1 MSKKMRKITI
11 LLLSI
16 VLVVAFTSTLLTVA
30 FADGEGESIAP
41 QERVYDA
48 NFDRMLEDASGD
60 NATPAYRAVSWSAGQ
75 CDDLNDPIFKIG
87 SPKISAGFNTLSI
100 ELRSPDSSVKLE
112 NLTIALRVA
121 DDDAVTL
128 ANSYALNNE
137 VIEGAVS
144 LSKGT
149 EIGSDWVTLTLDFTQ
164 SEVQVNGSAFDTTKP
179 DALLGFH
186 LYANNGQAGKLDI
199 AKVYVSSASGDTILE
214 NFAGVKDYWWDNSE
228 AGCFTDIPR
237 CIEINSSM
245 EIKSEVAT
253 SNNVNEAYSAIVLKI
268 AGSGNVSIA
277 PIAEDGTAGTAV
289 AYSSLKDLAGTAV
302 ATLDANYRNAVI
314 SLESLGLK
322 KIQGVKIIV
331 EDGQV
336 NVAQAF
342 FTNVESVVPDRLFPT
357 IDVKSIAYLSQFGF
371 EYTPDA
377 DYEKAVED
385 CASFNCDYILS
396 YSAEKP
402 VITNGHVVL
411 TDKGNAYSNIK
422 IRSKTPSEGRDLLVI
437 KYVAKNGATL
447 DNFRFAVVKSDPDAN
462 SEIVYANQL
471 KAGVALP
478 SLSEKNPYSD
488 GDYSYLVVDLDKS
501 FGVVEISGIDM
512 YYSGEG
518 ELLIDEIFYCNKVR
532 PSLASDN
539 KIVYDSYDALPSTD
553 SGYWWIDISADASI
567 SIVEGALKI
576 DVPASTSVCIG
587 GAKPSN
593 NKDAKHAYMVIR
605 MKAETLTMDT
615 FRIVWLDDNTS
626 YANAGGFVT
635 LDGKDFVLTDEYQD
649 FIIDLDASG
658 ISRDIEG
665 YRLWLGG
672 WNSEAG
678 SLYIDEVYFTDLAI
692 PAKENYEINANLI
705 HNEEGYT
712 YVGGGDFVNTNGYR
726 YMKVDITSLNTMS
739 LEGIRFEL
747 KGPDKLLWSGQ
758 DFTVADP
765 VALGDGEEAELRTQ
779 SFIFDLNGIE
789 NVTQFH
795 IHMNAINVDSS
806 FKAEVTYFD
815 YIPYPNSVELP
826 RNDDSKPQISVTIP
840 EAGTVGKEISIIANA
855 IDNYGEANVEYEVT
869 LNGNAITVA
878 DGKFTPN
885 AEGTYTV
892 KIKATDAEGL
902 VTEHIRT
909 IVISGANSDE
919 PVTPP
924 EPSEPSEP
932 TEPSGDN
939 GGLSTGAIVGI
950 VIGAIVL
957 IAVIVF
963 AVISIKKKKNA

>member
-30 FADGEGESIAP
+30 FADGEGESVAP

-60 NATPAYRAVSWSAGQ
+60 SATTAYRAVSWNAGQ

-100 ELRSPDSSVKLE
+100 ELRSPDSSVKLDD
-112 NLTIALRVA
+112 LTIALRIA
-121 DDDAVTL
+121 NDDAIAL
-128 ANSYALNNE
+128 ANSYKLTDDA
-137 VIEGAVS
+137 IEGAVS
-144 LSKGT
+144 LSKGS
-149 EIGSDWVTLTLDFTQ
+149 EIGSEWATLTLDFTQ

-214 NFAGVKDYWWDNSE
+214 NFAGVKDCWWDNSE

-237 CIEINSSM
+237 CIEITSSK
-245 EIKSEVAT
+245 EIKSAVAT
-253 SNNVNEAYSAIVLKI
+253 SNNVDEVYSAIVLKI
-268 AGSGNVSIA
+268 AGNGNVSVA
-277 PIAEDGTAGTAV
+277 PIAEDGTVGTAV
-289 AYSSLKDLAGTAV
+289 AYSNLKDLAGTAV
-302 ATLDANYRNAVI
+302 ASLDNNYRNAVI

-342 FTNVESVVPDRLFPT
+342 FTNVETVVPDRMFPT
-357 IDVKSIAYLSQFGF
+357 IDVDSIAYLSQFGF

-377 DYEKAVED
+377 DYNKAVED

-396 YSAEKP
+396 YSNEKP

-411 TDKGNAYSNIK
+411 TDKGNEFSNIK
-422 IRSKTPSEGRDLLVI
+422 IRSKTASEGRDLLVI
-437 KYVAKNGATL
+437 KYVTKNGATL
-447 DNFRFAVVKSDPDAN
+447 DNFRFAVIKSDPDAN
-462 SEIVYANQL
+462 TEVVYANQM

-478 SLSEKNPYSD
+478 SLSDKNPYSD
-488 GDYSYLVVDLDKS
+488 GNYSYLVVDLEKS
-501 FGVVEISGIDM
+501 FEVVEISGVDM
-512 YYSGEG
+512 YYSGAG

-532 PSLASDN
+532 PSLDTDS
-539 KIVYDSYDALPSTD
+539 KIVYDSFDVLPAED
-553 SGYWWIDISADASI
+553 SGYYWTRITDSASI
-567 SIVEGALKI
+567 SIEDGALKI
-576 DVPASTSVCIG
+576 DVPSTPICVG
-587 GAKPSN
+587 GAKPTN

-605 MKAETLTMDT
+605 MKSENLTMDT
-615 FRIVWLDDNTS
+615 FRIEWLDGKQS
-626 YANAGGFVT
+626 FANAGGFVT

-649 FIIDLDASG
+649 FVIDLDASG
-658 ISRDIEG
+658 ISREIEG
-665 YRLWLGG
+665 FTLWLGG
-672 WNSEAG
+672 WNPEAG
-678 SLYIDEVYFTDLAI
+678 SLYIDEIYFTDLAI
-692 PAKENYEINANLI
+692 PAKESYEASASLT
-705 HNEEGYT
+705 HNEEPYT
-712 YVGGGDFVNTNGYR
+712 YVGGGDFINTNGYR
-726 YMKVDITSLNTMS
+726 YMKVDITALNTLS

-747 KGPDKLLWSGQ
+747 KGPDKLLWSGS
-758 DFTVADP
+758 DFTVATP
-765 VALGDGEEAELRTQ
+765 VVLGDGEEATLRTQ

-815 YIPYPNSVELP
+815 YIPYPASVELP
-826 RNDDSKPQISVTIP
+826 RNDDSKPEISVTIP
-840 EAGTVGKEISIIANA
+840 ETGKAGEEINIIADA

-869 LNGNAITVA
+869 LNGNAIEVV

-885 AEGTYTV
+885 AAGTYTI
-892 KIKATDAEGL
+892 KIKVTDAEGH
-902 VTEHIRT
+902 VTEHTST
-909 IVISGANSDE
+909 IVVSEATSGDPVIPVDPTVPSD
-919 PVTPP
+919 
-924 EPSEPSEP
+924 
-932 TEPSGDN
+932 DN

-950 VIGAIVL
+950 VIGAIAL
-957 IAVIVF
+957 IAIIVF